1 MFSVINCD
9 AEKYSLKKII
19 IDKLTIVTAIIIAK
33 TILPPRCHPKI
44 RLINQPQLKLK
55 IESTNHTAK
64 FNCPKSNRFVFK
76 KFEKNK
82 KTASKTAAP

>member
-1 MFSVINCD
+1 MIN
-9 AEKYSLKKII
+9 
-19 IDKLTIVTAIIIAK
+19 KLTIVIAIIIAK
-33 TILPPRCHPKI
+33 TILPPRYQPKI

-64 FNCPKSNRFVFK
+64 FIIPKSNRFVFK

-82 KTASKTAAP
+82 NTASKIAAP